1 MRGYRALTCK
11 NKMPLTISEWRGREH
26 LTQAVVTCSARNS
39 YDPRCDKKPEPAGR
53 GDALIALNRP
63 PARMTQSLTSSEV
76 ED

>member
-1 MRGYRALTCK
+1 MLSFAASIAAAETEQGSCTLRLTCV
-11 NKMPLTISEWRGREH
+11 NILVDALRY
-26 LTQAVVTCSARNS
+26 QA
-39 YDPRCDKKPEPAGR
+39 PEPAGR